1 MAANEALSSIKNFNV
16 TDASLTLWTFKKS
29 AGKSG
34 PFKAFATATTD
45 ELMAEL
51 KRIVTDTLARYQEV
65 EDYQLL
71 AQPNEVGCLY
81 LEGDET
87 TFPQLQDQIDLP
99 PEEHLITSVKQ
110 LENSVGYVV
119 RLQTQNEVLYGVRRV
134 ASDWRVK
141 KRASVVNVVLN
152 GNQLD
157 LAGDESFR
165 IAKTFD
171 FFATKTDLLILNK
184 ASFESLLEYKQTYAV
199 SFVELQQSDEFKA
212 VFSDMALL
220 IQHVGTNAM
229 HLRRMAVVQE
239 RAHYAN
245 PDYMQRLR
253 ATNAAR
259 NWCIQF
265 DDQGRIVPTEDT
277 IRTIIQVLL
286 DHRLHSELSE
296 TDFDVPS
303 ASPVGG

>member
-1 MAANEALSSIKNFNV
+1 MAANEALASMKNFNV
-16 TDASLTLWTFKKS
+16 ADASLTLWTFKKS
-29 AGKSG
+29 AGKG
-34 PFKAFATATTD
+34 GRFKAFAAVTTD
-45 ELMAEL
+45 ELTAEL

-99 PEEHLITSVKQ
+99 PEEHLITNVKQ
-110 LENSVGYVV
+110 LENSAGYVV
-119 RLQTQNEVLYGVRRV
+119 RLQTHNDVLYGVRRL

-141 KRASVVNVVLN
+141 KRASVVNLVLN

-157 LAGDESFR
+157 LAGDESFQ

-171 FFATKTDLLILNK
+171 FFATKTDLLIINK
-184 ASFESLLEYKQTYAV
+184 SSFESLLEYKQTYAV
-199 SFVELQQSDEFKA
+199 SFTELQQSDEFKA
-212 VFSDMALL
+212 VFSDVALL
-220 IQHVGTNAM
+220 VQHVGTNAM

-245 PDYMQRLR
+245 QDYMQRLR
-253 ATNAAR
+253 ATSAAR
-259 NWCIQF
+259 NWQIRF
-265 DDQGRIVPTEDT
+265 DDRGRIIPTEDT
-277 IRTIIQVLL
+277 IRTVIQVLL
-286 DHRLHSELSE
+286 NHRLHSELSE

-303 ASPVGG
+303 ANPV

>member
-1 MAANEALSSIKNFNV
+1 MAANEALAGIKNFDVDN
-16 TDASLTLWTFKKS
+16 ASLSLWAFKKS
-29 AGKSG
+29 AGRSG
-34 PFKAFATATTD
+34 PFKAFATVTTD
-45 ELMAEL
+45 GLTTEL
-51 KRIVTDTLARYQEV
+51 KRIVTDTLARYHEA

-71 AQPNEVGCLY
+71 AQPNEAGCLY

-87 TFPQLQDQIDLP
+87 TFPQLQDKIDLP
-99 PEEHLITSVKQ
+99 PEEHLITNVKQ
-110 LENSVGYVV
+110 LENSAGYVV
-119 RLQTQNEVLYGVRRV
+119 RLQTQNEVLYGVRRL

-141 KRASVVNVVLN
+141 KRASVINLVLN

-157 LAGDESFR
+157 LAGDESFQ

-171 FFATKTDLLILNK
+171 FFATKADLLIINK

-220 IQHVGTNAM
+220 VQHVGTNTM

-239 RAHYAN
+239 RAHYAD
-245 PDYMQRLR
+245 PGYMQRLR
-253 ATNAAR
+253 AINAAR
-259 NWCIQF
+259 NWQIQF
-265 DDQGRIVPTEDT
+265 DERGRIVPTEDT

-286 DHRLHSELSE
+286 NHRLHSELSE

>member
-1 MAANEALSSIKNFNV
+1 MAANEALTGIKNFRV
-16 TDASLTLWTFKKS
+16 DDSSLTLWTFKKS
-29 AGKSG
+29 SGKG
-34 PFKAFATATTD
+34 GLFKAFSTVTTD
-45 ELMAEL
+45 ELTEEL
-51 KRIVTDTLARYQEV
+51 KRIVSETLARYQEA

-71 AQPNEVGCLY
+71 APPNEVGCLY

-87 TFPQLQDQIDLP
+87 TFPQLQDQIDRP
-99 PEEHLITSVKQ
+99 PEEHLITNVKQ
-110 LENSVGYVV
+110 LENSAGYVV
-119 RLQTQNEVLYGVRRV
+119 RLQMGEEVLYGVRRL

-141 KRASVVNVVLN
+141 RRASVVNLVLN

-157 LAGDESFR
+157 LAGDESFQ

-171 FFATKTDLLILNK
+171 FFATKTDLLIINK
-184 ASFESLLEYKQTYAV
+184 ASFESLLEYKQTYAT
-199 SFVELQQSDEFKA
+199 SFVELQQSTEFNA
-212 VFSDMALL
+212 IFSDMTLL
-220 IQHVGTNAM
+220 IRYVGTNAM

-239 RAHYAN
+239 RAHFAN
-245 PDYMQRLR
+245 PQYMQRLR
-253 ATNAAR
+253 NTNAAR
-259 NWCIQF
+259 NWQIQF
-265 DDQGRIVPTEDT
+265 DDQGRILPTEGT

>member
-1 MAANEALSSIKNFNV
+1 MAAKEALVGIKNFNIA
-16 TDASLTLWTFKKS
+16 DASLTLWTFKKS

-34 PFKAFATATTD
+34 PYKAFATISTD
-45 ELMAEL
+45 DLAAEL
-51 KRIVTDTLARYQEV
+51 KQIVTDTLARYHEI

-71 AQPNEVGCLY
+71 TQPNEVGCLY

-87 TFPQLQDQIDLP
+87 TFPQLQNQIDRP
-99 PEEHLITSVKQ
+99 PEENLITSVKQ
-110 LENSVGYVV
+110 LENSAGYVV
-119 RLQTQNEVLYGVRRV
+119 RLQKGSEVLYGVRRL
-134 ASDWRVK
+134 ANDWRVK
-141 KRASVVNVVLN
+141 RRASVVNLVLN

-157 LAGDESFR
+157 LAGDESFQ

-171 FFATKTDLLILNK
+171 FFATKTDILVINK
-184 ASFESLLEYKQTYAV
+184 ASFESLLEYKQTYAS
-199 SFVELQQSDEFKA
+199 SFTELQQSDEFNA
-212 VFSDMALL
+212 IFSDITLL
-220 IQHVGTNAM
+220 VQHVGTNAM
-229 HLRRMAVVQE
+229 HLRRMAVVQQ

-253 ATNAAR
+253 DTNAVR
-259 NWCIQF
+259 NWQIQF
-265 DDQGRIVPTEDT
+265 DDQGRIVPSEDT

-303 ASPVGG
+303 ANPVGG